1 MIEKKEALGM
11 RILPHTLC
19 TGACLLLTKEN
30 KTNQLIT
37 ATDTVWDHG
46 NVSQKGVDSREG
58 MEMGKLMRKRACEK
72 TRSMCVHDC
81 IDIISLLITRG

>member
-11 RILPHTLC
+11 RILSYTLC
-19 TGACLLLTKEN
+19 TGRCLVLRIEERN
-30 KTNQLIT
+30 DQLIT

>member
-1 MIEKKEALGM
+1 MIEKKEAIGT

-19 TGACLLLTKEN
+19 TGRCLLLRKEDKN
-30 KTNQLIT
+30 DQLIT

-46 NVSQKGVDSREG
+46 DVSQKGVDSREG
-58 MEMGKLMRKRACEK
+58 MEMGKLMRKGACKK

-81 IDIISLLITRG
+81 IDIISLLIARG